1 MNFSNTQITQGY
13 HRLIWIIK
21 GRASKTRTAVTPGH
35 VVYTS
40 RNGEEMNSWL
50 SPLCLL
56 SIFSP
61 CCLRWPRW
69 MAESLPG
76 PTSIFSLPW
85 AHAALNQHY
94 FEVAK
99 FSVTPTD
106 LTLCLWKSYFSHPQ
120 WPTVSGSTVCPV
132 FRETSLNPAP
142 LTLLWLLCKVH
153 VLWMKCVIFEPV
165 SVVKNGIEE
174 AVVASGSTV
183 KWDQDYSVNFIRWN
197 WYSLQTYYCPIS

>member
-1 MNFSNTQITQGY
+1 M
-13 HRLIWIIK
+13 K
-21 GRASKTRTAVTPGH
+21 GRTSKTRTRSSNPWLLIQH

-50 SPLCLL
+50 SPLRLL
-56 SIFSP
+56 SIVPAAWDDSVEWQSLFLVLHLSSP
-61 CCLRWPRW
+61 CP
-69 MAESLPG
+69 E
-76 PTSIFSLPW
+76 PTLPW
-85 AHAALNQHY
+85 TNTTLKLQSSLWHQKIPHC
-94 FEVAK
+94 FWTQWT
-99 FSVTPTD
+99 FSR
-106 LTLCLWKSYFSHPQ
+106 PQ

-174 AVVASGSTV
+174 AMIASGSTV
-183 KWDQDYSVNFIRWN
+183 KWSEIKITQ
-197 WYSLQTYYCPIS
+197 